1 MRNAAGMVALPMAAL
16 WWATYDR
23 SVGYVSDEELAL
35 ALAEADE
42 RNIRIEIVNGIGLWH
57 FQPALRHYEATT
69 RIERSIRP
77 DPKVGTD
84 CRCFVAA
91 DVVIRFPDGSILRPD
106 VAIFCRRPDEDDT
119 AITLVPEAV
128 VEVVSKGSEM
138 KDFEIGPAFYLG
150 QGVKDVIV
158 FDPFSLLTIHH
169 RRDRPPVRYS
179 ETTEIR
185 LECGCLV
192 TV

>member
-1 MRNAAGMVALPMAAL
+1 V
-16 WWATYDR
+16 
-23 SVGYVSDEELAL
+23 
-35 ALAEADE
+35 
-42 RNIRIEIVNGIGLWH
+42 GLWH
-57 FQPALRHYEATT
+57 FQPAKRHYRATT

-77 DPKVGTD
+77 DPQAGETGCGCV
-84 CRCFVAA
+84 VLA
-91 DVVIRFPDGSILRPD
+91 DVIVRFPDGSLLRPD
-106 VAIFCRRPDEDDT
+106 VAIYCREPEEEDT
-119 AITLVPEAV
+119 AVTLIPEAV

>member
-1 MRNAAGMVALPMAAL
+1 MTLDAIDNAVFAAGEIGVRLDLLAGTGTWSLDGTVRHA
-16 WWATYDR
+16 
-23 SVGYVSDEELAL
+23 EAL
-35 ALAEADE
+35 ARIARSTVLVDPGVILA
-42 RNIRIEIVNGIGLWH
+42 R
-57 FQPALRHYEATT
+57 
-69 RIERSIRP
+69 
-77 DPKVGTD
+77 
-84 CRCFVAA
+84 
-91 DVVIRFPDGSILRPD
+91 VVVRFPDGSWSTPD
-106 VAIFCRRPDEDDT
+106 LAVYPREPDEEDT
-119 AITLVPEAV
+119 AVTLIPEAV
-128 VEVVSKGSEM
+128 VEVVSKGSEI

-169 RRDRPPVRYS
+169 RRDRPPVRHS